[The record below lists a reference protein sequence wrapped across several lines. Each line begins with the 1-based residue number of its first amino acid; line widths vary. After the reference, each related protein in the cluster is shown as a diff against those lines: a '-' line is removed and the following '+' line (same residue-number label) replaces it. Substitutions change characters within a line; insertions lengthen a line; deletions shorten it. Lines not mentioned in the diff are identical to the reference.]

1 MNAQARPA
9 PARTPFWIAVGLVA
23 GREMKVKMS
32 SKAFVVTTAIMLG
45 LPLPWLSLDVLP
57 CRREPELLRR
67 LWSWQLPRGVLC
79 SSEREAAFCGSH
91 LMLK

>member
-32 SKAFVVTTAIMLG
+32 SKAFVVTTAVVLTEVPEEPYAAVVAMFLPAAAIMATA
-45 LPLPWLSLDVLP
+45 S
-57 CRREPELLRR
+57 
-67 LWSWQLPRGVLC
+67 SSGV
-79 SSEREAAFCGSH
+79 SVFST
-91 LMLK
+91 